1 MFINYTPDSTS
12 YIIKEEIPEY
22 KDGINSFILD
32 SLNRKEIQSD
42 TLASFITTYYHGGVD
57 NNKKRSYAF
66 AYCDPN
72 LSINTPETSNENT
85 SS

>member
-42 TLASFITTYYHGGVD
+42 TLVSFTTTYYHNKWHD
-57 NNKKRSYAF
+57 NKKRSYAF
-66 AYCDPN
+66 AYRDPN